1 MKIAF
6 FCPDDLST
14 VIFAKSFL
22 KFVRDRDHI
31 ESYTISPVLMNYIDQ
46 LDKLVVRHF
55 PIRMNR
61 YVSPFS
67 DLRCFLSVYGICRRE
82 GFDAVINFTTKPN
95 VLGAIAARRAGVKK
109 VVCAVRGLGGPFLP
123 QVKLKGRL
131 LQGVVKSLYR
141 LACGMSDTVWFTNQ
155 GDMDYF
161 LQGGLVGPEKVVKT
175 TNALDIAE
183 YSQDHIDPEEIRRLM
198 RELALSEN
206 EKIVVMVGRMIWS
219 KGIREFVEA
228 AELIGHER
236 QDMKFILVAPGE
248 KGHPDEVPDSFMA
261 TKGKRENLIWL
272 GFRKDVKNIYA
283 ISDLAVL
290 PSYYNEG
297 GYPRALLEP
306 MALGKP
312 VITTDLPQCRGPVE
326 DGRNGFLIPPRDAGA
341 LKEAILKV
349 IESDEKRQR
358 MGAYSRVKIE
368 AEFDDRR
375 VVEKILSNIGA
386 I

>member
-1 MKIAF
+1 
-6 FCPDDLST
+6 DLST

-22 KFVRDRDHI
+22 KFVKDRDHI
-31 ESYTISPVLMNYIDQ
+31 EGYTISPVLMNYIDQ
-46 LDKLVVRHF
+46 LDKLVVRHY
-55 PIRMNR
+55 PVRMGR
-61 YVSPFS
+61 YVSPYS
-67 DLRCFLSVYGICRRE
+67 DLCCFLSVYGICRRE
-82 GFDAVINFTTKPN
+82 RFDAVINFTTKPN
-95 VLGAIAARRAGVKK
+95 VLGAVAARWAGVTK

-123 QVKLKGRL
+123 QSDLKGRL
-131 LQGVVKSLYR
+131 LQRMVKILYR
-141 LACGMSDTVWFTNQ
+141 LACSMSDKVWFTNQ

-161 LQGGLVGPEKVVKT
+161 LQGGLVGLEKTVKT

-183 YSQDHIDPEEIRRLM
+183 YSQDCIDKDEIRKLK
-198 RELALSEN
+198 RELALQEN
-206 EKIVVMVGRMIWS
+206 DKIVVMVGRMIWS

-228 AELIGHER
+228 AESVGRER
-236 QDMKFILVAPGE
+236 PDLKFILVAPGE
-248 KGHPDEVPDSFMA
+248 KGHPDEVPDSFITA
-261 TKGKRENLIWL
+261 KGKMENFIWL

-306 MALGKP
+306 MAFGKP

-326 DGRNGFLIPPRDAGA
+326 DGRNGYLIPPRDAGA
-341 LKEAILKV
+341 LQEAILKV
-349 IESDEKRQR
+349 FGNEEERRR
-358 MGAYSRVKIE
+358 MGVYSRVKIE
-368 AEFDDRR
+368 SEFDDRR

>member
-22 KFVRDRDHI
+22 KFVKDRDHI
-31 ESYTISPVLMNYIDQ
+31 EGYTISPVLMNYIDQ
-46 LDKLVVRHF
+46 LDKLVVRHY
-55 PIRMNR
+55 PVRMGR
-61 YVSPFS
+61 YVSPYS
-67 DLRCFLSVYGICRRE
+67 DLCCFLSVYGICRRE
-82 GFDAVINFTTKPN
+82 RFDAVINFTTKPN
-95 VLGAIAARRAGVKK
+95 VLGAVAARWAGVTK

-123 QVKLKGRL
+123 QSDLKGRL
-131 LQGVVKSLYR
+131 LQRMVKILYR
-141 LACGMSDTVWFTNQ
+141 LACSMSDKVWFTNQ

-161 LQGGLVGPEKVVKT
+161 LQDGLVGLEKTVKT

-183 YSQDHIDPEEIRRLM
+183 YSQDCIDKDEIRKLK
-198 RELALSEN
+198 RELALQEN
-206 EKIVVMVGRMIWS
+206 DKIVVMVGRMIWS

-228 AELIGHER
+228 AESVGRER
-236 QDMKFILVAPGE
+236 PDLKFILVAPGE
-248 KGHPDEVPDSFMA
+248 KGHPDEVPDSFITA
-261 TKGKRENLIWL
+261 KGKMENFIWL

-306 MALGKP
+306 MAFGKP

-326 DGRNGFLIPPRDAGA
+326 DGRNGYLIPPRDAGA
-341 LKEAILKV
+341 LQEAILKV
-349 IESDEKRQR
+349 FGNEEERRR
-358 MGAYSRVKIE
+358 MGVYSRVKIE
-368 AEFDDRR
+368 SEFDDRR

>member
-22 KFVRDRDHI
+22 KFVKDRDHI
-31 ESYTISPVLMNYIDQ
+31 EGYTISPVLMNYIDQ
-46 LDKLVVRHF
+46 LDKLVVRHY
-55 PIRMNR
+55 PVRMGR
-61 YVSPFS
+61 YVSPYS
-67 DLRCFLSVYGICRRE
+67 DLCCFLSVYGICRRE
-82 GFDAVINFTTKPN
+82 RFDAVLNFTTKPN
-95 VLGAIAARRAGVKK
+95 VLGAVAARWAGVTK

-123 QVKLKGRL
+123 QSDLKGRL
-131 LQGVVKSLYR
+131 LQRMVKILYR
-141 LACGMSDTVWFTNQ
+141 LACSMSDKVWFTNQ

-161 LQGGLVGPEKVVKT
+161 LQDGLVGLEKTVKT

-183 YSQDHIDPEEIRRLM
+183 YSQDCIDKDEIRKLK
-198 RELALSEN
+198 RELALQEN
-206 EKIVVMVGRMIWS
+206 DKIVVMVGRMIWS

-228 AELIGHER
+228 AESVGRER
-236 QDMKFILVAPGE
+236 PDLKFILVAPGE
-248 KGHPDEVPDSFMA
+248 KGHPDEVPDSFITA
-261 TKGKRENLIWL
+261 KGKMENFIWL

-306 MALGKP
+306 MAFGKP

-326 DGRNGFLIPPRDAGA
+326 DGRNGYLIPPRDVRA
-341 LKEAILKV
+341 LQEAILKV
-349 IESDEKRQR
+349 FGNEEERRR
-358 MGAYSRVKIE
+358 MGVYSRVKIE
-368 AEFDDRR
+368 SEFDDRR

>member
-22 KFVRDRDHI
+22 KFVKDRDHI
-31 ESYTISPVLMNYIDQ
+31 EGYTISPVLMNYIDQ
-46 LDKLVVRHF
+46 LDKLVVRHY
-55 PIRMNR
+55 PVRMGR
-61 YVSPFS
+61 YVSPYS
-67 DLRCFLSVYGICRRE
+67 DLCCFLSVYGICRRE
-82 GFDAVINFTTKPN
+82 RFDAVINFTTKPN
-95 VLGAIAARRAGVKK
+95 VLGAVAARWAGVTK

-123 QVKLKGRL
+123 QSDLKGRL
-131 LQGVVKSLYR
+131 LQRMVKILYR
-141 LACGMSDTVWFTNQ
+141 LACSMSDKVWFTNQ

-161 LQGGLVGPEKVVKT
+161 LQDGLVGLEKTVKT

-183 YSQDHIDPEEIRRLM
+183 YSQDCIDKDEIRKLK
-198 RELALSEN
+198 RELALQEN
-206 EKIVVMVGRMIWS
+206 DKIVVMVGRMIWS

-228 AELIGHER
+228 AESVGRER
-236 QDMKFILVAPGE
+236 PDLKFILVAPGE
-248 KGHPDEVPDSFMA
+248 KGHPDEVPDSFITA
-261 TKGKRENLIWL
+261 KGKMENFIWL

-306 MALGKP
+306 MAFGKP

-326 DGRNGFLIPPRDAGA
+326 DGRNGYLIPPRDVRA
-341 LKEAILKV
+341 LQEAILKV
-349 IESDEKRQR
+349 FGNEEERRR
-358 MGAYSRVKIE
+358 MGVYSRVKIE
-368 AEFDDRR
+368 SEFDDRR

>member
-22 KFVRDRDHI
+22 KFVKDRDHI
-31 ESYTISPVLMNYIDQ
+31 EGYTISPVLMNYIDQ
-46 LDKLVVRHF
+46 LDKLVVRHY
-55 PIRMNR
+55 PVRMGR
-61 YVSPFS
+61 YVSPYS
-67 DLRCFLSVYGICRRE
+67 DLCCFLSVYGICRRE
-82 GFDAVINFTTKPN
+82 RFDAVINFTTKPN
-95 VLGAIAARRAGVKK
+95 VLGAVAARWAGVTK

-123 QVKLKGRL
+123 QSDLKGRL
-131 LQGVVKSLYR
+131 LQRMVKILYR
-141 LACGMSDTVWFTNQ
+141 LACSMSDKVWFTNQ

-161 LQGGLVGPEKVVKT
+161 LQGGLVGLEKTVKT

-183 YSQDHIDPEEIRRLM
+183 YSQDCIDKDEIRKLK
-198 RELALSEN
+198 RELALQEN
-206 EKIVVMVGRMIWS
+206 DKIVVMVGRMIWS

-228 AELIGHER
+228 AESVGRER
-236 QDMKFILVAPGE
+236 PDLKFILVAPGE
-248 KGHPDEVPDSFMA
+248 KGHPDEVPDSFITA
-261 TKGKRENLIWL
+261 KGKMENFIWL

-306 MALGKP
+306 MAFGKP

-326 DGRNGFLIPPRDAGA
+326 DGRNGYLIPPRDAGA
-341 LKEAILKV
+341 LQEAILKV
-349 IESDEKRQR
+349 FGNEEERRR
-358 MGAYSRVKIE
+358 MGVYSRVKIE
-368 AEFDDRR
+368 SEFDDRR

>member
-22 KFVRDRDHI
+22 KFVKDRDHI
-31 ESYTISPVLMNYIDQ
+31 EGYTISPVLMNYIDQ
-46 LDKLVVRHF
+46 LDKLVVRHY
-55 PIRMNR
+55 PVRMGR
-61 YVSPFS
+61 YVSPYS
-67 DLRCFLSVYGICRRE
+67 DLCCFLSVYGICRRE
-82 GFDAVINFTTKPN
+82 RFDAVINFTTKPN
-95 VLGAIAARRAGVKK
+95 VLGAVAARWAGVTK

-123 QVKLKGRL
+123 QSDLKGRL
-131 LQGVVKSLYR
+131 LQRMVKILYR
-141 LACGMSDTVWFTNQ
+141 LACSMSDKVWFTNQ

-161 LQGGLVGPEKVVKT
+161 LQGGLVGLEKTVKT

-183 YSQDHIDPEEIRRLM
+183 YSQDCIDKDEIRKLK
-198 RELALSEN
+198 RELALQEN
-206 EKIVVMVGRMIWS
+206 DKIVVMVGRMIWS

-228 AELIGHER
+228 AESVGRER
-236 QDMKFILVAPGE
+236 PDLKFILVAPGE
-248 KGHPDEVPDSFMA
+248 KGHPDEVPDSFITA
-261 TKGKRENLIWL
+261 KGKMENFIWL

-306 MALGKP
+306 MAFGKP

-326 DGRNGFLIPPRDAGA
+326 DGRNGYLIPPRDVRA
-341 LKEAILKV
+341 LQEAIIKV
-349 IESDEKRQR
+349 FGNEEERRR
-358 MGAYSRVKIE
+358 MGVYSRVKIE
-368 AEFDDRR
+368 SEFDDRR

>member
-22 KFVRDRDHI
+22 KFVKDRDHI
-31 ESYTISPVLMNYIDQ
+31 EGYTISPVLMNYIDQ
-46 LDKLVVRHF
+46 LDKLVVRHY
-55 PIRMNR
+55 PVRMGR
-61 YVSPFS
+61 YVSPYS
-67 DLRCFLSVYGICRRE
+67 DLCCFLSVYGICRRE
-82 GFDAVINFTTKPN
+82 RFDAVINFTTKPN
-95 VLGAIAARRAGVKK
+95 VLGAVAARWAGVTK

-123 QVKLKGRL
+123 QSDLKGRL
-131 LQGVVKSLYR
+131 LQRMVKILYR
-141 LACGMSDTVWFTNQ
+141 LACSMSDKVWFTNQ

-161 LQGGLVGPEKVVKT
+161 LQGGLVGLEKTVKT

-183 YSQDHIDPEEIRRLM
+183 YSQDCIDKDEIRKLK
-198 RELALSEN
+198 RELALQEN
-206 EKIVVMVGRMIWS
+206 DKIVVMVGRMIWS

-228 AELIGHER
+228 AESVGRER
-236 QDMKFILVAPGE
+236 PDLKFILVAPGE
-248 KGHPDEVPDSFMA
+248 KGHPDEVPDSFITA
-261 TKGKRENLIWL
+261 KGKMENFIWL

-306 MALGKP
+306 MAFGKP

-326 DGRNGFLIPPRDAGA
+326 DGRNGYLIPPRDVRA
-341 LKEAILKV
+341 LQEAILKV
-349 IESDEKRQR
+349 FGNEEERRR
-358 MGAYSRVKIE
+358 MGVYSRVKIE
-368 AEFDDRR
+368 SEFDDRR

>member
-22 KFVRDRDHI
+22 KFVKDRDHI
-31 ESYTISPVLMNYIDQ
+31 EGYTISPVLMNYIDQ
-46 LDKLVVRHF
+46 LDKLVVRHY
-55 PIRMNR
+55 PVRMGR
-61 YVSPFS
+61 YVSPYS
-67 DLRCFLSVYGICRRE
+67 DLCCFLSVYGICRRE
-82 GFDAVINFTTKPN
+82 RFDAVINFTTKPN
-95 VLGAIAARRAGVKK
+95 VLGAVAARWAGVTK

-123 QVKLKGRL
+123 QSDLKGRL
-131 LQGVVKSLYR
+131 LQRMVKILYR
-141 LACGMSDTVWFTNQ
+141 LACSMSDKVWFTNQ

-161 LQGGLVGPEKVVKT
+161 LQGGLVGLEKTVKT

-183 YSQDHIDPEEIRRLM
+183 YSQDCIDKDEIRKLK
-198 RELALSEN
+198 RELALQEN
-206 EKIVVMVGRMIWS
+206 DKIVVMVGRMIWS

-228 AELIGHER
+228 AESVGRER
-236 QDMKFILVAPGE
+236 PDLKFILVAPGE
-248 KGHPDEVPDSFMA
+248 KGHPDEVPDSFITA
-261 TKGKRENLIWL
+261 KGKMENFIWL

-306 MALGKP
+306 MAFGKP
-312 VITTDLPQCRGPVE
+312 VITTDLPQCSGPVE
-326 DGRNGFLIPPRDAGA
+326 DGRNGYLIPPRDVRA
-341 LKEAILKV
+341 LQEAILKV
-349 IESDEKRQR
+349 FGNEEERRR
-358 MGAYSRVKIE
+358 MGVYSRVKIE
-368 AEFDDRR
+368 SEFDDRR